1 MCGWWGP
8 FQKLTTI
15 CSAGPDAAAVL
26 TINEVRCEHAS
37 HPLQADGVDAQG
49 RQLSR
54 IAGQYP
60 PLFCAFFGHNFTHAT
75 PWHAQC
81 AVADTPVARKLV
93 SMVMSQRSHALLAQL
108 NEQAGAAAAPLDSEN
123 DDAVDALEVQ
133 LSEVTI
139 ESHEQRPLAA
149 LEGRWRSAH
158 GAMPASWPEHED
170 VVGPLYQATRIA
182 PLDYISRRRAEAADP
197 AVLAATPMPTPS
209 VTPVTEPAE
218 DRLPTPWPQGCP
230 PRPIH
235 ISQLYNPGV
244 YEQILGDVDAVTHQ
258 CQAGRLGQQPARFQG
273 RVYPQHSSQPEWAQQ
288 CPWDAADPDDCVPLQ
303 PSIHEPPDQGVR
315 PAFFEAWSK
324 RLSWTD
330 KAMIHMVTRS
340 AVEDGSDGCSTA
352 TIVNGHHGGLRA
364 NFASADASIE
374 ADRQHGFVTAGRRDL
389 WIVPSI
395 MVPKNCVRRRM
406 WKLVDGQ
413 LMRKIKWRVSTDD
426 SIETEGE
433 TSRNNGMDR
442 EDWSKPGLPTPRTL
456 AQAVA
461 IAKSVATGMG
471 VVATTQELERVALWA
486 FDLTH
491 AYRELS
497 IQAIQRGRQ
506 CFIWCD
512 GVRIDLRC
520 VFGSAHMCDLFQRV
534 TTFVMAVA
542 RFRIIEYEKQH
553 PFSAAREEWSR
564 WRREQ
569 CGIEEGK
576 GYSVIYIDDG
586 LGLTTL
592 SPGEPLIGSANF
604 AAQPVDA
611 RLGVEPG
618 GYVSLD
624 TFANKSRVQIDLA
637 IMRATFQEA
646 GWGIAE
652 DKLQIGF
659 GIEELGMLLS
669 SEGDGALTVPEAK
682 RQGMLVEIDG
692 QQFPPSTKGVVS
704 SEDVD
709 GLVGRCLHI
718 AMAVPEAN
726 AQLQPMWAM
735 KEARRTIA
743 KRANGSR
750 IRVKPRALVVVGK
763 SAAQQAY
770 QSSLA
775 WWKHAL
781 ESGISTPLAPLL
793 EFPELGEHG
802 SAFMFTDAAREL
814 GTGHGA
820 FTLIEADDGRLFFIY
835 MDPRWPPDVL
845 QALRQNDLS
854 MPAGEAIGA
863 VVFADAL
870 LEALPGVTHLTIF
883 TDSSAT
889 AVGIQTSS
897 SPSPQM
903 NVLMDWLMQRNPSTQ
918 FMALHQPGKRNGA
931 ADSLSRKDSASV
943 LADAKA
949 AGAIPIRLPLEP
961 HAIDLM
967 RVAMTHPQRPRPSRT
982 VQEA

>member
-1 MCGWWGP
+1 
-8 FQKLTTI
+8 
-15 CSAGPDAAAVL
+15 
-26 TINEVRCEHAS
+26 
-37 HPLQADGVDAQG
+37 
-49 RQLSR
+49 
-54 IAGQYP
+54 
-60 PLFCAFFGHNFTHAT
+60 
-75 PWHAQC
+75 
-81 AVADTPVARKLV
+81 
-93 SMVMSQRSHALLAQL
+93 MSQRSHALLAQL
-108 NEQAGAAAAPLDSEN
+108 NEQAGAATVPPVSECKEATSSDPTPPGGERTEPLEQQPLGATTLVQRLPTACCQAHFATCTVCGGSMCSLCGSPAVHPAIVLCVGNCVAPSAAAPLEQQPL
-123 DDAVDALEVQ
+123 DAL
-133 LSEVTI
+133 
-139 ESHEQRPLAA
+139 RGA
-149 LEGRWRSAH
+149 WRSAH
-158 GAMPASWPEHED
+158 GAIPGSWPEHED
-170 VVGPLYQATRIA
+170 VTGPLYQATRIA

-209 VTPVTEPAE
+209 VTPATEPAE
-218 DRLPTPWPQGCP
+218 DRPPTPWPQGCP

-244 YEQILGDVDAVTHQ
+244 YEEILGDVDAVVHQ
-258 CQAGRLGQQPARFQG
+258 CLAGRLGQQAARFQG
-273 RVYPQHSSQPEWAQQ
+273 KVYPQHSCQPEWARQ
-288 CPWDAADPDDCVPLQ
+288 CPWDAADPSDCIPLQ
-303 PSIHEPPDQGVR
+303 PSVHEPPAQGVR
-315 PAFFEAWSK
+315 PAFFEAWSE
-324 RLSWTD
+324 RLAWTD

-364 NFASADASIE
+364 NFAAADASIE
-374 ADRQHGFVTAGRRDL
+374 ADRRYGFITTGRRDL

-406 WKLVDGQ
+406 WKLDGDQ
-413 LMRKIKWRVSTDD
+413 LMRKVKWRVSTDD

-433 TSRNNGMDR
+433 ISRNNGMDR

-456 AQAVA
+456 AEAVA
-461 IAKSVATGMG
+461 IAKSVAAGMK
-471 VVATTQELERVALWA
+471 VVATARELERVALWA

-491 AYRELS
+491 AYRELA
-497 IQAIQRGRQ
+497 IQVMQRGRQ
-506 CFIWCD
+506 CFVWCD

-520 VFGSAHMCDLFQRV
+520 VFGSAHMVDLFQRV

-569 CGIEEGK
+569 CGIDGEGK
-576 GYSVIYIDDG
+576 GYSVIYLDDG
-586 LGLTTL
+586 LGFTPL
-592 SPGEPLIGSANF
+592 SPGEPLMGSIAF
-604 AAQPVDA
+604 ADQPIDT

-618 GYVSLD
+618 GRVSLD
-624 TFANKSRVQIDLA
+624 TFVNKSRVQIDLA

-652 DKLQIGF
+652 DKCQMGF
-659 GIEELGMLLS
+659 RIEELGMLLS

-692 QQFPPSTKGVVS
+692 QQFPPSAKGIVS

-750 IRVKPRALVVVGK
+750 IRVKPRALVVVGE
-763 SAAQQAY
+763 SAAQRAY

-781 ESGISTPLAPLL
+781 ESGITTPLAPRLT
-793 EFPELGEHG
+793 FPELGEQG
-802 SAFMFTDAAREL
+802 AAFMFTDAAREM

-820 FTLIEADDGRLFFIY
+820 FTFIEAEDGRLFFIY

-845 QALRQNDLS
+845 EALRQNELS

-903 NVLMDWLMQRNPSTQ
+903 NVLMEWLMQRNPSTQ

-931 ADSLSRKDSASV
+931 ADSLSRTDSASV
-943 LADAKA
+943 LSDAEA
-949 AGAIPIRLPLEP
+949 AGAIIIRLPLEP

-967 RVAMTHPQRPRPSRT
+967 HLAMAHPQRPRPSRT
-982 VQEA
+982 AQEA